1 MGRGDADAA
10 DAKCTYG
17 RDTINRIRT
26 DDTSATIVR
35 TRPGNFAAYS
45 PPASRSRPVPSGPN
59 RTRLG
64 NSPHRGCADER
75 LVPAGGGRSSVRTWV
90 GLADGFTDHWHIV
103 THLRQCSEFPI
114 FTTYSPG
121 DLDRHACANDKDA
134 LDVIHLLVATDL
146 RR

>member
-1 MGRGDADAA
+1 MIFRGGIAGRAAVTGDHSSAA
-10 DAKCTYG
+10 PRYTVTGIWPPQVASG
-17 RDTINRIRT
+17 RTGREQARGSVAPLSWCFVWWQVQGSNLGR
-26 DDTSATIVR
+26 
-35 TRPGNFAAYS
+35 
-45 PPASRSRPVPSGPN
+45 RSR
-59 RTRLG
+59 R
-64 NSPHRGCADER
+64 
-75 LVPAGGGRSSVRTWV
+75 
-90 GLADGFTDHWHIV
+90 FTDHWHIV